1 MYHTKQ
7 RATRCN
13 IRECIV
19 HTHSLLFTHQI
30 HRKPAHRT
38 VHPNNQSKLMI
49 FQMIYIFILIH
60 CNSRIP
66 QHNVAKIISNHYHP
80 SSLPSTHIHSCHTI
94 QDPIQLTEHILL
106 TKKRFHSTSPSRQ
119 HHHRGTYSI
128 IIYSLCSIIT

>member
-1 MYHTKQ
+1 MQHK
-7 RATRCN
+7 R
-13 IRECIV
+13 
-19 HTHSLLFTHQI
+19 I

-80 SSLPSTHIHSCHTI
+80 SSLPSTHIHSCHTNDTI

-119 HHHRGTYSI
+119 SSTQTTEAHIRNI
-128 IIYSLCSIIT
+128 MCFA